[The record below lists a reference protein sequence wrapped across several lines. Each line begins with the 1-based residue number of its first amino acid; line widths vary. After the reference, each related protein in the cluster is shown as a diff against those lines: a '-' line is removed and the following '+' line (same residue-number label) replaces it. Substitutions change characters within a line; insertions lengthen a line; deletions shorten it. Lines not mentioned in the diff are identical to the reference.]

1 MEAAFGATGALGK
14 LPSRGDFI
22 QVGAGGAPFASFDA
36 FLTES
41 IEWAEGR
48 GDASAWAEAFSNA
61 PLQAFVYRAPA
72 RGGSSLLAGAMAPS
86 HDQAGRRFP
95 LSVATPFTAGARLLA
110 EPELL
115 PLILETCWYATSGLV
130 TEARSSASFELPTRL
145 PVLADASV
153 DEVEE
158 VRASYAQWAETLPVD
173 ELWAL
178 LFGQQ
183 PPVDPALVLAFLYRA
198 VRPCRGQERPTT
210 PLSVRVP
217 LGLAGG
223 AAVCFWI
230 DFVRR
235 VAHWRATVPSFFWSH
250 DGQSGALF
258 LCLGEPPKST
268 LAELWQPTGRRDE
281 ICDLSQLIG
290 ARDAASLEAAS
301 ETREAWTAAGRVA
314 DLLRIAETL
323 DA

>member
-1 MEAAFGATGALGK
+1 MEAAFGQTGALGK

-22 QVGAGGAPFASFDA
+22 QLGAGGGPFASFDA

-48 GDASAWAEAFSNA
+48 TDASWAEAFALA
-61 PLQAFVYRAPA
+61 PLQAFVFRAPA
-72 RGGSSLLAGAMAPS
+72 RGGSTLLAGAMAPS

-95 LSVATPFTAGARLLA
+95 LSVAAPFTAGPRLLA
-110 EPELL
+110 APELL
-115 PLILETCWYATSGLV
+115 PLVLESCWYATSGLV
-130 TEARSSASFELPTRL
+130 TEARGSSGIELSTRL
-145 PVLADASV
+145 PVLSDASAE
-153 DEVEE
+153 EVEE
-158 VRASYAQWAETLPVD
+158 ARESYAHWAETLPVD

-178 LFGQQ
+178 LFAQQ
-183 PPVDPALVLAFLYRA
+183 PALDPALVLAFLYQA

-210 PLSVRVP
+210 PLSLRVP

-223 AAVCFWI
+223 AAVCFWL

-235 VAHWRATVPSFFWSH
+235 VARWRATVPSFFWSH
-250 DGQSGALF
+250 DGESGVLF
-258 LCLGEPPKST
+258 LCLGEPPKSA

-281 ICDLSQLIG
+281 VCDLAQWIG
-290 ARDAASLEAAS
+290 ARDATALQAAA
-301 ETREAWTAAGRVA
+301 ETREAWAAASRVA